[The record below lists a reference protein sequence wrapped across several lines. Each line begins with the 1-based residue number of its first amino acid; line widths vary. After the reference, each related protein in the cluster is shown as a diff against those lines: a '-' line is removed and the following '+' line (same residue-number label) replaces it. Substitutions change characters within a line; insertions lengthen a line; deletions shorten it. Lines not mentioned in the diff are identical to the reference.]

1 MKIQKVLTLAAAL
14 LFCSLAYAHEF
25 WLEPVKFWLKKDEK
39 ARIDLMV
46 GEDYTG
52 EHSNGH
58 KYKILKLDHYGKGG
72 KQDIRSKVDGDSL
85 SRIDVAFATE
95 GTAAG
100 APRST
105 EVAVAAPTTK
115 NKTGECFGRS
125 EWRE

>member
-1 MKIQKVLTLAAAL
+1 VDSTTLGVVVAGVR
-14 LFCSLAYAHEF
+14 
-25 WLEPVKFWLKKDEK
+25 W
-39 ARIDLMV
+39 
-46 GEDYTG
+46 T
-52 EHSNGH
+52 
-58 KYKILKLDHYGKGG
+58 
-72 KQDIRSKVDGDSL
+72 
-85 SRIDVAFATE
+85 IDVAFATE